1 MSKNTQK
8 SEWVLAEEL
17 IFSSQIHDLATKS
30 EELFTALAIIENP
43 HTKPETLAL
52 LAALWHASNQVCEA
66 IAGDLRTPAATLQNM
81 AKFKFGSRA
90 EIARETMKKQAE
102 DFTDM
107 RNRAVSQAAKN
118 AERAAAYAFN
128 AWQLAEAY
136 GNDGKYKIAQYVQ
149 EHADAAAL
157 IPAEIKLA
165 ECPNKI
171 QTLLELAKEREEYA
185 LSRLRDC
192 EKAIF

>member
-1 MSKNTQK
+1 MSKNMQHEPLT
-8 SEWVLAEEL
+8 
-17 IFSSQIHDLATKS
+17 
-30 EELFTALAIIENP
+30 
-43 HTKPETLAL
+43 
-52 LAALWHASNQVCEA
+52 
-66 IAGDLRTPAATLQNM
+66 
-81 AKFKFGSRA
+81 
-90 EIARETMKKQAE
+90 
-102 DFTDM
+102 DFEDM
-107 RNRAVSQAAKN
+107 RNRASLHAAKN

-136 GNDGKYKIAQYVQ
+136 GNDGKYKYAQCVQ

-171 QTLLELAKEREEYA
+171 QNLLELSKEREEYA

>member
-17 IFSSQIHDLATKS
+17 IFSSQIHKLAAKS
-30 EELFTALAIIENP
+30 EELFTALAVIENP

-52 LAALWHASNQVCEA
+52 LAGLWHNSNQVCEA
-66 IAGDLRTPAATLQNM
+66 IAADLRTPTATLQNM

-90 EIARETMKKQAE
+90 EIARETTKKQSA
-102 DFTDM
+102 DFADM
-107 RNRAVSQAAKN
+107 RKRAVLQAAKN
-118 AERAAAYAFN
+118 AERAAAHAFN
-128 AWQLAEAY
+128 AWQLAEEF
-136 GNDGKYKIAQYVQ
+136 GNDGKYKYAQYAQ
-149 EHADAAAL
+149 EQADGAAL
-157 IPAEIKLA
+157 IPKQIEKA
-165 ECPNKI
+165 
-171 QTLLELAKEREEYA
+171 QTEAAIMQLLESAKEREEYA